1 MYVRLAANLQPDS
14 IVDGDGIR
22 TVIWFQGCRHNCLGC
37 HNPQSHDLN
46 GGFQVDIDEL
56 VNEVLSL
63 KYQNGVTLSGG
74 DPFFQPVECLYL
86 CKKLKEHNIN
96 IWCYTGFTYEAL
108 VKKSESDNVIGEILS
123 NIDVL
128 IDGKFELDKK
138 SLNFKFR
145 GSSNQRIIDLKRTK
159 EEGKL
164 ILKY

>member
-1 MYVRLAANLQPDS
+1 M
-14 IVDGDGIR
+14 
-22 TVIWFQGCRHNCLGC
+22 T
-37 HNPQSHDLN
+37 
-46 GGFQVDIDEL
+46 
-56 VNEVLSL
+56 
-63 KYQNGVTLSGG
+63 
-74 DPFFQPVECLYL
+74 
-86 CKKLKEHNIN
+86 

-108 VKKSESDNVIGEILS
+108 VKKSESDSVIGEILS